1 MKTQAPLSQRPAVAQ
16 ISLIALLA
24 TVALL
29 AACGDKK
36 DKAASQTAAKV
47 NKAEVTVHQINFVLQ
62 QQRGLKPEQTDAA
75 SKQILERLIDQELAL
90 QKADDLKVDR
100 DPRVV
105 QQLEAAKREIIARA
119 YLEKVGEAA
128 PKPSAEEIKKYYDDK
143 PALFKERRIY
153 SIQEISIEAKP
164 EQMPLLRDKLGAAK
178 NVNEFVEYLKANDF
192 KFAGN
197 QAVRAAEQLP
207 LQGLDAFAK
216 MQDGQAVI
224 NQGPNGVQVV
234 VLAGSRSQPVSEEQA
249 RPAIEQYLLNER
261 KRKLIEEDV
270 KAMRGAAKIE
280 YVGKFAEGAP
290 GAPGAAS
297 APAAAAK
304 PVAPA
309 PAAAPAP
316 APAGSAGLSASDIS
330 KGMGLK

>member
-1 MKTQAPLSQRPAVAQ
+1 MKTRQFEAQRPGALR
-16 ISLIALLA
+16 ISLVALA
-24 TVALL
+24 AAVVLL

-36 DKAASQTAAKV
+36 EKGASQTAAKV

-75 SKQILERLIDQELAL
+75 SKQILERLIEQELAL

-128 PKPSAEEIKKYYDDK
+128 PKPSPEEIKKYYDEK
-143 PALFKERRIY
+143 PALFSERRIY
-153 SIQEISIEAKP
+153 SIQEISIEARP
-164 EQMPLLRDKLGAAK
+164 EQLGALRDKLAAAK
-178 NVNEFVEYLKANDF
+178 NIGEFTDYLKANDF
-192 KFAGN
+192 KFAAN

-207 LQGLDAFAK
+207 LQGLEAFAK
-216 MQDGQAVI
+216 MKDGQAVI
-224 NQGPNGVQVV
+224 NQAPNGMQVV
-234 VLAGSRSQPVSEEQA
+234 VLAGTRSQPVTEEQA
-249 RPAIEQYLLNER
+249 RPAIEQFLLNER
-261 KRKLIEEDV
+261 KRKLVEADV
-270 KAMRGAAKIE
+270 KALRAAAKIE

-290 GAPGAAS
+290 GSAS
-297 APAAAAK
+297 APAA
-304 PVAPA
+304 PVAPAAPA
-309 PAAAPAP
+309 PAA
-316 APAGSAGLSASDIS
+316 STGLNATDIS